1 MFPSNLKKVIDC
13 FKKFP
18 GIGEK
23 TAERLAF
30 SLLDFNKEQLTI
42 FSNSIADIRDNIC
55 YCDVCGNISD
65 NEICTIC
72 SSSTRD
78 DSIVLVVEKAKDIL
92 LFEKIGVF
100 KGKYHV
106 LNGLISPIDNI
117 GPNDINLISLIQ
129 RIKENNIKEVI
140 FALKPSIEG
149 ETTLQYIKKLLYD
162 VSNDIKVSKLA
173 IGVPVG
179 ADMEYIDSLTLEM
192 AIDERKSLN

>member
-1 MFPSNLKKVIDC
+1 MFPNNLKKMIDC
-13 FKKFP
+13 FKKLP

-42 FSNSIADIRDNIC
+42 FSESIADIRDNIC
-55 YCDVCGNISD
+55 YCNVCGNISD
-65 NEICTIC
+65 SEFCTIC
-72 SSSTRD
+72 SNSTRD

-117 GPNDINLISLIQ
+117 GPKDINLNSLIQ
-129 RIKENNIKEVI
+129 RVKENNIKEVI

-149 ETTLQYIKKLLYD
+149 ETTLQYIKKLLHS
-162 VSNDIKVSKLA
+162 VSGDIKVSKLA
-173 IGVPVG
+173 TGVPRG
-179 ADMEYIDSLTLEM
+179 ADMEYIDSLTLEL

>member
-1 MFPSNLKKVIDC
+1 MFPNNLKKVIDC

-140 FALKPSIEG
+140 FALKPRIEG

-162 VSNDIKVSKLA
+162 ASNGIKVSKLA

>member
-1 MFPSNLKKVIDC
+1 MIDC
-13 FKKFP
+13 FKKLP

-42 FSNSIADIRDNIC
+42 FSESIADIRDNIC
-55 YCDVCGNISD
+55 YCNVCGNISD
-65 NEICTIC
+65 SEFCTIC
-72 SSSTRD
+72 SNSTRD

-117 GPNDINLISLIQ
+117 GPKDINLNSLIQ
-129 RIKENNIKEVI
+129 RAKENNIKEVI

-149 ETTLQYIKKLLYD
+149 ETTLQYIKKLLHS
-162 VSNDIKVSKLA
+162 VSGDIKVSKLA
-173 IGVPVG
+173 TGVPIG
-179 ADMEYIDSLTLEM
+179 ADMEYIDSLTLEL

>member
-1 MFPSNLKKVIDC
+1 MFLV
-13 FKKFP
+13 
-18 GIGEK
+18 
-23 TAERLAF
+23 
-30 SLLDFNKEQLTI
+30 FNKDQLTI
-42 FSNSIADIRDNIC
+42 FSNSIADFRDNIC

-65 NEICTIC
+65 SEICTIC

-140 FALKPSIEG
+140 FALKPNIEG

-162 VSNDIKVSKLA
+162 ASNGIKVSKLA

>member
-1 MFPSNLKKVIDC
+1 MFPNNLKKVIDC

-65 NEICTIC
+65 SEICTIC

-140 FALKPSIEG
+140 FALKPNIEG

-162 VSNDIKVSKLA
+162 SSNGIKVSKLA

>member
-1 MFPSNLKKVIDC
+1 MFPNNLKKVIDC

-65 NEICTIC
+65 SEICTIC

-162 VSNDIKVSKLA
+162 VSNGIKVSKLA

>member
-1 MFPSNLKKVIDC
+1 MFPNNLKKVIDC

-65 NEICTIC
+65 SEICTIC

-92 LFEKIGVF
+92 LF
-100 KGKYHV
+100 
-106 LNGLISPIDNI
+106 
-117 GPNDINLISLIQ
+117 
-129 RIKENNIKEVI
+129 
-140 FALKPSIEG
+140 
-149 ETTLQYIKKLLYD
+149 
-162 VSNDIKVSKLA
+162 
-173 IGVPVG
+173 
-179 ADMEYIDSLTLEM
+179 
-192 AIDERKSLN
+192 

>member
-1 MFPSNLKKVIDC
+1 MFPNNLKKVIDC

-100 KGKYHV
+100 NGKYHV

-162 VSNDIKVSKLA
+162 ASNGIKVSKLA

>member
-1 MFPSNLKKVIDC
+1 MFPNNLKKVIDC

-65 NEICTIC
+65 SEICTIC

-140 FALKPSIEG
+140 FALKPNIEG

-162 VSNDIKVSKLA
+162 ASNGIKVSKLA